1 VLFQGAPPAGYQA
14 LWQHFDILA
23 FETVDQLTLLR
34 LAMPARNDLHIRLK
48 RIRRLYCTS
57 QRNVLHNRR
66 IADSLL
72 RINRGLSMHW

>member
-34 LAMPARNDLHIRLK
+34 LAMPARNDLHIRHGKDSPPL
-48 RIRRLYCTS
+48 
-57 QRNVLHNRR
+57 LH
-66 IADSLL
+66 
-72 RINRGLSMHW
+72 